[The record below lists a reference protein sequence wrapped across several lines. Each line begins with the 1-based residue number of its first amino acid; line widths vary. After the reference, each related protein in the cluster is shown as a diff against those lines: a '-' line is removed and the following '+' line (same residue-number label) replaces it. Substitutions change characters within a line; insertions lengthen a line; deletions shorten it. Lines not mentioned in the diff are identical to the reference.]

1 MLNIRLINTS
11 TEFEKLRDDWADT
24 LGKSAVDTIYLTNEW
39 LYTWWQIYGDNSE
52 LFILTARD
60 DDESLVGIAP
70 LMIKKYSFL
79 PSRRFPVRQ
88 IQFLGVGNV
97 CSSDHM
103 DFIIKKGVEEGFF
116 NAVFD
121 FIIKSR
127 DRWDTIKLTYINED
141 SDSIPYLQRHSEE
154 HGLIYKH
161 ENLTKSPF
169 IKLPKRVQEY
179 NEGKWKKL
187 QKEMGKYTRRLHRDF
202 DARCDVVDSADKLE
216 DSIDELTR
224 INRKRWNQ
232 KGTKS
237 SFSSQKMT
245 LFHKKISKIF
255 FEKGWLDFCFMNLD
269 GRNVACFYNF
279 IYKERDYGYLAAFDP
294 SPVYSR
300 YSIGMLMINHGVER
314 AIKQECRE
322 FDLGRGVDK
331 YKMRYATDV
340 NESVSVRI
348 GRKNPKGILMTS
360 ILDVGSSLKNFMIW
374 ILPEEIIN
382 KIKGRVIDTD
392 LSVFK

>member
-1 MLNIRLINTS
+1 
-11 TEFEKLRDDWADT
+11 
-24 LGKSAVDTIYLTNEW
+24 
-39 LYTWWQIYGDNSE
+39 
-52 LFILTARD
+52 
-60 DDESLVGIAP
+60 
-70 LMIKKYSFL
+70 
-79 PSRRFPVRQ
+79 
-88 IQFLGVGNV
+88 
-97 CSSDHM
+97 
-103 DFIIKKGVEEGFF
+103 
-116 NAVFD
+116 
-121 FIIKSR
+121 
-127 DRWDTIKLTYINED
+127 
-141 SDSIPYLQRHSEE
+141 
-154 HGLIYKH
+154 
-161 ENLTKSPF
+161 
-169 IKLPKRVQEY
+169 
-179 NEGKWKKL
+179 
-187 QKEMGKYTRRLHRDF
+187 
-202 DARCDVVDSADKLE
+202 
-216 DSIDELTR
+216 
-224 INRKRWNQ
+224 
-232 KGTKS
+232 
-237 SFSSQKMT
+237 
-245 LFHKKISKIF
+245 
-255 FEKGWLDFCFMNLD
+255 
-269 GRNVACFYNF
+269 FYNF